1 MITEYRTSFLKDIK
15 KIKDKNVK
23 KLIENTINQAK
34 AAQNIS
40 EIPNCEKLT
49 SKGKFYKIKRP
60 PYRFGVY
67 IDNGIVEFIK
77 FGTRENFYRDF
88 PPF

>member
-1 MITEYRTSFLKDIK
+1 MIPEYRSSFLKDIK
-15 KIKDKNVK
+15 KIKDKKVK
-23 KLIENTINQAK
+23 ELIQTTISQVK

-40 EIPNCEKLT
+40 DIPHCERLS
-49 SKGKFYKIKRP
+49 SKGKFYKIKQP

-88 PPF
+88 PPY